1 MKSQFLA
8 VAPLTL
14 LVAPLTLLVACSVTD
29 LAQHDA
35 PAAAPPTPTLTVGA
49 ASDLRFAFEEL
60 GDLFEQDTSVA
71 VEFTFGSTG
80 QLAQQIAQGAPMD
93 LFAAANQSFVED
105 LDRQGR
111 IESDTKALYGRGRI
125 VLWVRQD
132 SDLSIQRLEDL
143 ADPAIRRIAIAN
155 PDHAPYG
162 LAAAEALESVGLWSS
177 LQPKLVLAENVS
189 QTLQYGQT
197 GNVDVAIVA
206 LSLAVVT
213 PEGRYELIPDDLHQP
228 LDQMLAVVEGTPHG
242 AEARQFAEFIN
253 GDVGR
258 PVMEKYG
265 FTLPGQEDLP

>member
-8 VAPLTL
+8 VATA
-14 LVAPLTLLVACSVTD
+14 VAPLTLLVACSATD
-29 LAQHDA
+29 LAQHSA
-35 PAAAPPTPTLTVGA
+35 PSVAAAPPPPTLTVGA

-60 GDLFEQDTSVA
+60 GALFEQDTDVA

-111 IESDTKALYGRGRI
+111 IVSDTKAIYGRGRI

-162 LAAAEALESVGLWSS
+162 QAAAEALESVGLWSS

-213 PEGRYELIPDDLHQP
+213 PGGRYELIADDLHSP
-228 LDQMLAVVEGTPHG
+228 LDQMLAVVEGTPHM
-242 AEARQFAEFIN
+242 ASARQFAEFIN

-265 FTLPGQEDLP
+265 FTLPGQEALP